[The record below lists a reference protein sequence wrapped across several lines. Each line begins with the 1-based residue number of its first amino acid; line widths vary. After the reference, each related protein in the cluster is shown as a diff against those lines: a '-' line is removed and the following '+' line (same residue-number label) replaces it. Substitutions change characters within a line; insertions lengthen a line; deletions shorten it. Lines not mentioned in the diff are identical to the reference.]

1 MTSWPKVRVSLLPLL
16 LLFSL
21 SAWGVPSYSRQ
32 TGFPCSTC
40 HTTPPELTAFGRQF
54 KLNGYTLANM
64 RQIKAPQKGSKAGLD
79 LNSSLP
85 LSVMF
90 QISDSLTQ
98 KALPGTQ
105 NGNVEFPQQMSLFLA
120 SAFSSHSGGF
130 MQVTYSGPDDHLS
143 MDNTDLRFAD
153 HTKLDGKTLVYGVD
167 FNNNPTVEDLWNS
180 TPAWGFPWISSDSAP
195 GPIADVLIDGGLA
208 QDVAGVGVYGMYD
221 NHLYL
226 DVTAYRSMHLGGAE
240 PPDGSGFGINI
251 DGAAPYARLAW
262 QQQFG
267 AHTLLEVGGY
277 GMYVTSFPNAIAGP
291 RDTYRD
297 FAADFTLDQQLGPDQ
312 LSVYGTA
319 IHERSDLDASLLA
332 DAVGLARHT
341 LNSER
346 LNATYH
352 FGSRYAL
359 TAGVFGISGS
369 SDATLYAPGAI
380 FGSADG
386 SPQTNGYILQAAYW
400 PWQNIN
406 FTLQYTGYWKFNG
419 GTTNYDGFGRNA
431 GDNDTVYVAGW
442 FLF

>member
-1 MTSWPKVRVSLLPLL
+1 MASWPRLGISILPIV

-21 SAWGVPSYSRQ
+21 SAWGVPSFSRQ
-32 TGFPCSTC
+32 TGLPCSTC
-40 HTTPPELTAFGRQF
+40 HTTPPELTAFGRKF
-54 KLNGYTLANM
+54 KLDGYTLATM
-64 RQIKAPQKGSKAGLD
+64 RQIKAPQHGDHAGLR
-79 LNSSLP
+79 LAATLP

-90 QISDSLTQ
+90 LISDSLTL
-98 KALPGTQ
+98 KAQPGTQ
-105 NGNVEFPQQMSLFLA
+105 NGNVEFPQQLSLFLA
-120 SAFSSHSGGF
+120 SAFSDHAGGF

-143 MDNTDLRFAD
+143 MDNTDLRIAD
-153 HTKLDGKTLVYGVD
+153 HKKLGGKTLVYGLD

-195 GPIADVLIDGGLA
+195 GPVADVLIDGALA

-221 NHLYL
+221 NHFYF

-240 PPDGSGFGINI
+240 PPDGNGYGINI

-262 QQQFG
+262 QQQLG
-267 AHTLLEVGGY
+267 ANTLLEVGGY
-277 GMYVTSFPNAIAGP
+277 GIYVTSFPNAVAGT

-297 FAADFTLDQQLGPDQ
+297 FAADFTLDLQLGQDQ

-319 IHERSDLDASLLA
+319 IHEHSDLNASLLA
-332 DAVGLARHT
+332 GAAGLARHT
-341 LNSER
+341 LNSAR

-352 FGSRYAL
+352 FGDRYSL
-359 TAGVFGISGS
+359 SAGAFGISGT
-369 SDATLYAPGAI
+369 SDPILYAPGAV
-380 FGSADG
+380 FGSATG
-386 SPQTNGYILQAAYW
+386 SPQTDGYIVQAGYW

-431 GDNDTVYVAGW
+431 DDNDTVYVAGW